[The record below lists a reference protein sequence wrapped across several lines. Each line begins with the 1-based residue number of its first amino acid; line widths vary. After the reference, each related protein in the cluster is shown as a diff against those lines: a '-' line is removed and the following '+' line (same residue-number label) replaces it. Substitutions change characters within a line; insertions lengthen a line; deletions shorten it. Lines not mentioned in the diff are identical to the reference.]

1 MEKLRSETPAFEFVI
16 KATPVDPLM
25 ALTWTYSTEYEVS
38 LLSSGEIDHVPVRR
52 QDVPFV
58 VILLHAVDLIRHVEH
73 DDAQV
78 RLTLLQI
85 SHESLHGH
93 PCMIVISL
101 SIVLSITVCITF
113 CFTPG

>member
-85 SHESLHGH
+85 ISHESMDI
-93 PCMIVISL
+93 PA
-101 SIVLSITVCITF
+101 
-113 CFTPG
+113 

>member
-78 RLTLLQI
+78 RRPPPDLSRI
-85 SHESLHGH
+85 HGH